1 MDKEKKKSQDLV
13 YQISDKPKNIKDW
26 ILYSGQWLVTMIYAV
41 VWGYAIVGKGMDF
54 QSDELVIY
62 ISAIVLTIGIS
73 TLIQSWLGH
82 KMAMVSGPNIIPSLA
97 IIAAVST
104 GGKEYAIQAFFAQTI
119 VGLAIILLTS
129 IGLLKMI
136 KKIWSPLILG
146 SMVLMV
152 GLSISKQ
159 GVELLTSNGFDWQFL
174 TGIILALVGIVS
186 ALKGKGIWGTL
197 TPMIIIV
204 VGYPIFM
211 FFGDF
216 AWDLVRK
223 PSLFVVPKLFPYGIA
238 WPAWDLLL
246 IMFVVSI
253 MSSLNFYGNLEGY
266 SAVVNEKVEDRSSK
280 RSFFYFGTIENCI
293 PGILG
298 VPATVAYGENIGIVS
313 LTKVASR
320 YFIIVASIIFIGLA
334 FIGPVSGFMAA
345 MPDHIAG
352 ALLLGIASSVIGIG
366 ITMMTKDQKFEKR
379 EQSIVGFSVFLSLG
393 LFLLSPETWK
403 DVPILITTILSN
415 PIISVILFILIF
427 EKAILRKRNTSDSL
441 K

>member
-41 VWGYAIVGKGMDF
+41 VWGYAIVGRGMDF

-174 TGIILALVGIVS
+174 IGIILALVGIVS

-216 AWDLVRK
+216 AWDLVRE

-253 MSSLNFYGNLEGY
+253 MSSLNFYGNLEDIPQLLMKKLKTVPP
-266 SAVVNEKVEDRSSK
+266 SVR
-280 RSFFYFGTIENCI
+280 FF
-293 PGILG
+293 IL
-298 VPATVAYGENIGIVS
+298 VP
-313 LTKVASR
+313 LK
-320 YFIIVASIIFIGLA
+320 
-334 FIGPVSGFMAA
+334 
-345 MPDHIAG
+345 
-352 ALLLGIASSVIGIG
+352 IAS
-366 ITMMTKDQKFEKR
+366 QEF
-379 EQSIVGFSVFLSLG
+379 
-393 LFLLSPETWK
+393 
-403 DVPILITTILSN
+403 
-415 PIISVILFILIF
+415 
-427 EKAILRKRNTSDSL
+427 
-441 K
+441 